1 MSESRL
7 TVLNSKVDNFNRR
20 LSQLLSILS
29 IENRGNDKVRL
40 QREKEREGRG
50 GVDGGNEENKIV

>member
-1 MSESRL
+1 MSPSRL